1 MEILIAPLAAAAI
14 AQLSKVFIKSN
25 KQKLSWST
33 LWAYSGMP
41 SGHAAMT
48 VALTAIVGLEKGLD
62 YPGFAIA
69 LVFTLLVIR
78 DAAGLRRQLGNQGSV
93 LNDLVD
99 DLEDDNYLDKR
110 YPQLLERIGHTPT
123 QIAVGALIGL
133 MVAVVIYYFDFL
145 V

>member
-1 MEILIAPLAAAAI
+1 MEILIAPLVAALI
-14 AQLSKVFIKSN
+14 AQLSKVLVRTN
-25 KQKLSWST
+25 KQKLSWSV
-33 LWAYSGMP
+33 LWVYSGMP

-48 VALTAIVGLEKGLD
+48 VALTTIVGLQKGLD

-123 QIAVGALIGL
+123 QIAAGALIGL
-133 MVAVVIYYFDFL
+133 MVAVVIYYFC
-145 V
+145 

>member
-41 SGHAAMT
+41 SGHAAIT
-48 VALTAIVGLEKGLD
+48 VALTTTIGLEKGFD
-62 YPGFAIA
+62 YPGFAIT
-69 LVFTLLVIR
+69 LVFTLLVLR
-78 DAAGLRRQLGNQGSV
+78 DAIGLRRQLGNQGSV
-93 LNDLVD
+93 LNELVD

-110 YPQLLERIGHTPT
+110 YPQLLERIGHTPA
-123 QIAVGALIGL
+123 QIIVGSLVGGL
-133 MVAVVIYYFDFL
+133 VAVFIYLIFS
-145 V
+145 

>member
-48 VALTAIVGLEKGLD
+48 VALTTIVGLQKGLD

-123 QIAVGALIGL
+123 QIAAGALVGL
-133 MVAVVIYYFDFL
+133 MVAVVIYYFC
-145 V
+145 

>member
-41 SGHAAMT
+41 SGHAAIT
-48 VALTAIVGLEKGLD
+48 VALTTIIGLEKGFD
-62 YPGFAIA
+62 YPGFAIT
-69 LVFTLLVIR
+69 LVFTLLVLR
-78 DAAGLRRQLGNQGSV
+78 DAIGLRRQLGNQGSV
-93 LNDLVD
+93 LNELVD

-110 YPQLLERIGHTPT
+110 YPQLLERIGHTPA
-123 QIAVGALIGL
+123 QIIVGSLVGGL
-133 MVAVVIYYFDFL
+133 VAVFIYLIFS
-145 V
+145 

>member
-69 LVFTLLVIR
+69 LVFTLLVLR
-78 DAAGLRRQLGNQGSV
+78 DAIGLRRQLGNQGSV
-93 LNDLVD
+93 LNELVD

-110 YPQLLERIGHTPT
+110 YPQLLERIGHTPA
-123 QIAVGALIGL
+123 QIIVGSLVGGL
-133 MVAVVIYYFDFL
+133 VAVFIYLIFS
-145 V
+145 